1 MFSGELAAC
10 SELTNDF
17 GTVGE
22 IIHAVPEL
30 LMGFERK
37 NLTVDPKATDP
48 VLSTESQR
56 SQQGLSVGPTKT
68 AQLRQQFD
76 SRHSTSGRC
85 CRIDELD
92 QLVAK
97 GAAESEANH
106 GELPKRDHFLLNR
119 CLSSTCVRHLGATT

>member
-1 MFSGELAAC
+1 MFSGELTAR

-17 GTVGE
+17 GTFGE
-22 IIHAVPEL
+22 IIYVVPEL

-48 VLSTESQR
+48 VLSTELQR
-56 SQQGLSVGPTKT
+56 GQQGLSVGSTK
-68 AQLRQQFD
+68 AVQLRQQFD

-92 QLVAK
+92 RLVAK
-97 GAAESEANH
+97 GAAESEAYH
-106 GELPKRDHFLLNR
+106 GELRINSF
-119 CLSSTCVRHLGATT
+119 